1 MTMSKQAQCCLF
13 GLTKTLITHKWL
25 VNRTDLKWK
34 SPWLLIFLRIE
45 KSLFSPCFKI
55 KKHPF
60 MYEESEQRYD
70 KTWNTAPFVCGK
82 TRLYISRQ
90 PGRSCSIHSLQV
102 ENPAAM
108 VDYFCVCMV
117 QHVSSIPCNRSSR
130 PLQMYMFS
138 VPMATHVCLQ
148 HHYFV

>member
-82 TRLYISRQ
+82 TWLHFRRRS
-90 PGRSCSIHSLQV
+90 GRSCSIHSLQAG
-102 ENPAAM
+102 NPAAIA
-108 VDYFCVCMV
+108 DYFCVCMV
-117 QHVSSIPCNRSSR
+117 QYVSGIACNRSRWPS
-130 PLQMYMFS
+130 QAYMFS
-138 VPMATHVCLQ
+138 LPMPTRACLR
-148 HHYFV
+148 HNCFV